1 MSRVLVI
8 GGFGFYGS
16 KVAATL
22 RACGHEVVIGARRPQ
37 GRVDAVAVDLS
48 EPATFLEFSK
58 FDAIVNC
65 SDSVNA
71 PPDAAVRHVLA
82 NGGAWMEMGAHLE
95 STERLLGIA
104 AGHTCVGTAL
114 IGVGVFPGLSTALAR
129 SVALQGG
136 GGCETIELGI
146 RLSPLSGAGRANC
159 ALMAE
164 SLFVPATRYEN
175 GALVHARTAL
185 GGRATL
191 TYAGQEATSVNVALP
206 DTLLIQRST
215 RAPKVVSY
223 FALVPAWMRLN
234 FSALAWMCRLLRA
247 FKRPLAWLITWQLI
261 VLRAWLLRNVETRV
275 QLLAVADR
283 GTPRERS
290 RELSFV
296 DGQQAT
302 AAGTVAAVQAWLAR
316 DPERRP
322 VGVFGVADVFE
333 LDELLVHVAP
343 DIQVTS

>member
-1 MSRVLVI
+1 VSRVLVI

-22 RACGHEVVIGARRPQ
+22 RARGHEVVIGARRPQ
-37 GRVDAVAVDLS
+37 GRVDAVPVDLS
-48 EPATFLEFSK
+48 APATFVAFAG

-71 PPDAAVRHVLA
+71 APDAAVQHVLA

-95 STERLLGIA
+95 STERLLALAI
-104 AGHTCVGTAL
+104 GHTCVGTAL
-114 IGVGVFPGLSTALAR
+114 IGVGVFPGISTALAR
-129 SVALQGG
+129 AVALQGG
-136 GGCETIELGI
+136 GGCESIELGV

-175 GALVHARTAL
+175 SVLVHARTAL
-185 GGRATL
+185 GGQATL
-191 TYAGQEATSVNVALP
+191 SYAGQAATSVNVALP
-206 DTLLIQRST
+206 DTFLIQRST
-215 RAPKVVSY
+215 HAPNVASY
-223 FALVPAWMRLN
+223 FALVPSWMRFN
-234 FSALAWMCRLLRA
+234 FTALAWMCRMLRV
-247 FKRPLAWLITWQLI
+247 FKRPLAWLVTWQLI

-290 RELSFV
+290 RELSFP
-296 DGQQAT
+296 DGQQVT
-302 AAGTVAAVQAWLAR
+302 ADGTVAAVQAWLAR
-316 DPERRP
+316 DPDRRP
-322 VGVFGVADVFE
+322 VGVFGVAEVFE
-333 LDELLVHVAP
+333 LDELLPHIAT
-343 DIQVTS
+343 D

>member
-16 KVAATL
+16 KVVASL
-22 RACGHEVVIGARRPQ
+22 RARGHEVVIGARRPQ
-37 GRVDAVAVDLS
+37 GRADAVPVDLS
-48 EPATFLEFSK
+48 APETFPAFEQ

-71 PPDAAVRHVLA
+71 PPDAAVQRVLA
-82 NGGAWMEMGAHLE
+82 SGGAWMEMGAHLE
-95 STERLLGIA
+95 STERLLALAVGDA
-104 AGHTCVGTAL
+104 CVGTAV

-129 SVALQGG
+129 AVALQGG
-136 GGCETIELGI
+136 GGCESIELGV

-159 ALMAE
+159 ALLAE
-164 SLFVPATRYEN
+164 RLFVPATRYEV
-175 GALVHARTAL
+175 GTLMHARTAL
-185 GGRATL
+185 GQRASL
-191 TYAGQEATSVNVALP
+191 TYAGQVATSVNVALP

-215 RAPKVVSY
+215 GAAKVVSY
-223 FALVPAWMRLN
+223 FALVPAWLRFN
-234 FSALAWMCRLLRA
+234 FSALAWMCRLLRVLA
-247 FKRPLAWLITWQLI
+247 RPLAWLVTWQMI

-290 RELSFV
+290 RELSFA

-302 AAGTVAAVQAWLAR
+302 AAGTIAAVEAWLAR
-316 DPERRP
+316 GPERRP
-322 VGVFGVADVFE
+322 VGVFGLAELFD
-333 LDELLVHVAP
+333 LDELLPHIAA
-343 DIQVTS
+343 D

>member
-22 RACGHEVVIGARRPQ
+22 RARGHEVAIGARRPG
-37 GRVDAVAVDLS
+37 GRADAVAVDLCA
-48 EPATFLEFSK
+48 PATFVEFSK
-58 FDAIVNC
+58 YDAIVNC

-71 PPDAAVRHVLA
+71 PPDAAVQHVLV
-82 NGGAWMEMGAHLE
+82 NGGVWMEMGAHLE
-95 STERLLGIA
+95 STERLLTLA

-129 SVALQGG
+129 AVAQQGG

-164 SLFVPATRYEN
+164 SLFVPATRYAD
-175 GALVHARTAL
+175 GALMHASTAL
-185 GGRATL
+185 GERVTL

-206 DTLLIQRST
+206 DTLLIQRCT
-215 RAPKVVSY
+215 RAPNVVSY
-223 FALVPAWMRLN
+223 FALVPAWLRLN
-234 FSALAWMCRLLRA
+234 FSALAWMCRVLRVLQ
-247 FKRPLAWLITWQLI
+247 RPLAWLVTWQMI
-261 VLRAWLLRNVETRV
+261 VLRAWLLRNVETRL
-275 QLLAVADR
+275 QLVAVADR

-290 RELSFV
+290 RELSFA

-302 AAGTVAAVQAWLAR
+302 AAGTVAAVDAWLAR
-316 DPERRP
+316 GTEGRP
-322 VGVFGVADVFE
+322 VGVFGLAEVFE
-333 LDELLVHVAP
+333 LDELLDYVDAH
-343 DIQVTS
+343 

>member
-16 KVAATL
+16 KVAETL
-22 RACGHEVVIGARRPQ
+22 RARGHDVVIGARRPQ
-37 GRVDAVAVDLS
+37 GRADVVAVDLS
-48 EPATFLEFSK
+48 VPQTFVAFAG

-71 PPDAAVRHVLA
+71 QPDAAVQHVLV

-95 STERLLGIA
+95 STERLLGLA

-114 IGVGVFPGLSTALAR
+114 VGVGVFPGLSTALAR

-136 GGCETIELGI
+136 GGCESIELGI

-175 GALVHARTAL
+175 GALVCASTAL
-185 GGRATL
+185 GGRAVL
-191 TYAGQEATSVNVALP
+191 TYAGQPATSVNVALP
-206 DTLLIQRST
+206 DTLLVQRST
-215 RAPKVVSY
+215 GSPKVVSY
-223 FALVPAWMRLN
+223 FALVPAWLRFN

-247 FKRPLAWLITWQLI
+247 LKRPLAWLITWQLI
-261 VLRAWLLRNVETRV
+261 VLRAWLLRNVETRL

-290 RELSFV
+290 RELSFA

-302 AAGTVAAVQAWLAR
+302 AAGTVAAVEAWLAR
-316 DPERRP
+316 EPERRP
-322 VGVFGVADVFE
+322 VGVFGVAELFE
-333 LDELLVHVAP
+333 LDELLVHVPA
-343 DIQVTS
+343 D

>member
-16 KVAATL
+16 KVVSTL
-22 RACGHEVVIGARRPQ
+22 RARGHEVVVGARRPH
-37 GRVDAVAVDLS
+37 GRADAVAVDLS
-48 EPATFLEFSK
+48 VPQTFAAFAG
-58 FDAIVNC
+58 FDVIVNC

-71 PPDAAVRHVLA
+71 PPDAAVQHVLV

-95 STERLLGIA
+95 STERLLTLA
-104 AGHTCVGTAL
+104 AGHTVVGTAL

-129 SVALQGG
+129 AVARQGG

-185 GGRATL
+185 GGRAVL
-191 TYAGQEATSVNVALP
+191 TYAGQPATSVNVALP
-206 DTLLIQRST
+206 DTVLLQRAT
-215 RAPKVVSY
+215 GAPNVAAY
-223 FALVPAWMRLN
+223 FALVPAWLRLN
-234 FSALAWMCRLLRA
+234 FSALAWMCRLLRVLR
-247 FKRPLAWLITWQLI
+247 RPLSWLVTWQMI
-261 VLRAWLLRNVETRV
+261 VLRAWLLRNVETRL

-283 GTPRERS
+283 GTARERS
-290 RELSFV
+290 RELSFT

-302 AAGTVAAVQAWLAR
+302 AAGTVAAVEAYLAR
-316 DPERRP
+316 DPEQRP
-322 VGVFGVADVFE
+322 VGVFGVGEVFE
-333 LDELLVHVAP
+333 LDELLRHLEE
-343 DIQVTS
+343 